1 MDFNLHEHQ
10 LYHQSGL
17 FQNLI
22 NSFSLK
28 NNIMNKP
35 IFTSLLLVLLLNIS
49 CKNQTPAEEIKQ
61 SFVLSDKML
70 ETTKTAIAENKMLQN
85 ELTFHGKITTD
96 NNKFIEIFPIV
107 GGSVTK
113 VYVEL
118 GDYVK
123 KGQLLAT
130 IKSTEVASFEK
141 ELEDAKS
148 DVLVAKNNLKVA
160 QELFDG
166 KLSTNSEVIHA
177 KSELEKAQSQLNRIQ
192 ETYKIYNIKG
202 SSTFEVRSPLDG
214 FIIQK
219 NINQDM
225 LLRND
230 KSDNIFDIAEIDDVW
245 AIANVNESDI
255 NQVKLG
261 IDASVTTL
269 SYPDKKFHGKVDK
282 IFNIIDPETKAM
294 KVRIKLSNPNFLLK
308 PEMRASIKLSY
319 DENTSMIAIP
329 SEAVIFDKSKN
340 FVMIFKDRN
349 NIETR
354 QVEVYRQL
362 SNVTFISSG
371 LNEGEK
377 VITENQI
384 LIYDALNN

>member
-1 MDFNLHEHQ
+1 
-10 LYHQSGL
+10 
-17 FQNLI
+17 
-22 NSFSLK
+22 
-28 NNIMNKP
+28 MNKP
-35 IFTSLLLVLLLNIS
+35 ILTSLLLVLLLNVS

-61 SFVLSDKML
+61 TFVLSDKML
-70 ETTKTAIAENKMLQN
+70 ETTKTAVAENKTLQN

-107 GGSVTK
+107 GGSVNK

-130 IKSTEVASFEK
+130 IKSTEVAGFEK

-148 DVLVAKNNLKVA
+148 DVLVAKNSLKVA

-177 KSELEKAQSQLNRIQ
+177 KSDLEKAQAQLNRIQ
-192 ETYKIYNIKG
+192 ETYKIYNIKNG
-202 SSTFEVRSPLDG
+202 STFEIRSPLDG

-319 DENTSMIAIP
+319 NENTSMIAIP

-340 FVMIFKDRN
+340 FVMVFKDRN

-362 SNVTFISSG
+362 SNVTFISSA
-371 LNEGEK
+371 LKEGEK